1 MATKELV
8 PVSERRDEPPPP
20 MELVYGAE
28 SGGGTKPSMAIF
40 QLFAVPL
47 VVAAVMSVAI
57 SPNAG
62 LVGLIAS
69 ALVLVYLWKRKKTP
83 DTVLRVESGA
93 VTVLKRGK
101 PTARFS
107 LTELTN
113 VRLDIKTIQR
123 VQEGGSAIPAMR
135 FIDSKVGPELDTARI
150 VLITEDDRELPLT
163 EDFLSHMDS
172 SEWLGKI
179 RLFLRKHSWIP
190 QDER

>member
-1 MATKELV
+1 M
-8 PVSERRDEPPPP
+8 D
-20 MELVYGAE
+20 LVYGAE
-28 SGGGTKPSMAIF
+28 TGGGTKPSMAIF

-47 VVAAVMSVAI
+47 VVAAIMSAAI

-62 LVGLIAS
+62 LGGLIGS
-69 ALVLVYLWKRKKTP
+69 AIILVYLWKRKKTP

-93 VTVLKRGK
+93 VHVLKRGK
-101 PTARFS
+101 ERARFS

-135 FIDSKVGPELDTARI
+135 FIDSTVGPDLDTARI
-150 VLITEDDRELPLT
+150 VLITGEGKELPLT

-179 RLFLRKHSWIP
+179 RLFLRKHGWVP
-190 QDER
+190 ADER